1 MAGEGKRSVLGVL
14 IDAADYNSAVDY
26 IVRAA
31 REGRAATVSAL
42 AVHGV
47 MTGVFDAEQRY
58 RLNHF
63 DLLVPDGQPVRWALN
78 FLYRTQL
85 RERVYGPALTLRVC
99 ERAAA
104 IGIAVYFY
112 GSTPEV
118 LSQLRRNLGARFPG
132 LRIAGTEASRF
143 GQLFPGERDEIA
155 ERVRRSGAS
164 IVFVGLGCPR
174 QEIWAYEFRDVLS
187 VPIISVGAAFPFLAG
202 AVRQAPEWMQRRG
215 LEWLFRLAVEPRRL
229 WRRYA
234 LTNPAYLLCVGLQ
247 AAGLFDFDTDG
258 RKPAAEML
266 YG

>member
-1 MAGEGKRSVLGVL
+1 MPGEGKRSVLGVL
-14 IDAADYNSAVDY
+14 IDAADYGSAVDY

-31 REGRAATVSAL
+31 REGRAAIVSAL

-47 MTGVFDAEQRY
+47 MTGVFDPEQRY

-78 FLYRTQL
+78 LLHRTRL
-85 RERVYGPALTLRVC
+85 RDRVYGPALTLRLC

-104 IGIAVYFY
+104 EGIAVYFY
-112 GSTPEV
+112 GSTAEI
-118 LSQLRRNLGARFPG
+118 LLKLRRNLSVRFPG
-132 LRIAGTEASRF
+132 LQIAGMEKSRF
-143 GQLFPGERDEIA
+143 RTLSPCEKKQIA

-187 VPIISVGAAFPFLAG
+187 APIVSVGAAFPFLAG
-202 AVRQAPEWMQRRG
+202 VVRQAPEWMQLRG

-229 WRRYA
+229 WRRYMF
-234 LTNPAYLLCVGLQ
+234 TNPTYLLFVGLQ
-247 AAGLFDFDTDG
+247 AIGLFDFDTDG
-258 RKPAAEML
+258 RKPAVEML
-266 YG
+266 HG